1 MIGLN
6 VERERAGLP
15 LDRFL
20 ALEVT
25 DFSRARLQTL
35 IRGGFVRLN
44 GKPSRPRDLVRAG
57 DIVELTEPAL
67 EKIEARPEQMALEI
81 LFEDD
86 DLLVL
91 NKPAG
96 LVMHPGAGHQQHTL
110 VNALLAHCKNLSGI
124 GGKERPGI
132 VHRLDTETSG
142 ALRISKNTMNQ
153 RHTSKAFDT
162 P

>member
-1 MIGLN
+1 MIALN
-6 VERERAGLP
+6 VARARGGLR

-20 ALEVT
+20 ALEVS

-44 GKPSRPRDLVRAG
+44 GKLPRPRDLVRAG

-67 EKIEARPEQMALEI
+67 EKTEAQPEPMSLQI

-96 LVMHPGAGHQQHTL
+96 LVMHPGAGHQQH
-110 VNALLAHCKNLSGI
+110 
-124 GGKERPGI
+124 
-132 VHRLDTETSG
+132 
-142 ALRISKNTMNQ
+142 
-153 RHTSKAFDT
+153 
-162 P
+162 

>member
-1 MIGLN
+1 MALGVILPARRAGSRVVCFVFEGLFETTLPFPGSSMIALT
-6 VERERAGLP
+6 VTRERAGLR

-20 ALEVT
+20 ALELT
-25 DFSRARLQTL
+25 DFSRVRLQTL

-44 GKPSRPRDLVRAG
+44 GKPPRPRDPVRSG
-57 DIVELTEPAL
+57 DIVELTEPAI
-67 EKIEARPEQMALEI
+67 EKIEARPEEMALEV

-110 VNALLAHCKNLSGI
+110 VNA
-124 GGKERPGI
+124 
-132 VHRLDTETSG
+132 
-142 ALRISKNTMNQ
+142 
-153 RHTSKAFDT
+153 
-162 P
+162 